1 MALITQDKAKAYD
14 PKMTEQRADVL
25 KNMFAVPNAPFLT
38 LSPVSIFGIKA
49 ADIIVTKEAKDSNG

>member
-25 KNMFAVPNAPFLT
+25 KNMFAVQNAPSTPLV
-38 LSPVSIFGIKA
+38 LSIPSIPSTPPELF
-49 ADIIVTKEAKDSNG
+49 VKEAKDSNG